1 MWVEDPVLKSTVF
14 QRHRKPQGR
23 MELLR
28 EGVEEEVTIEETRR
42 ELRAGPWDTR
52 SWRRIIIGALEPK

>member
-28 EGVEEEVTIEETRR
+28 EGVWLWKRQE
-42 ELRAGPWDTR
+42 G
-52 SWRRIIIGALEPK
+52 S

>member
-23 MELLR
+23 MEFLR
-28 EGVEEEVTIEETRR
+28 EGVWLWKRQE
-42 ELRAGPWDTR
+42 G
-52 SWRRIIIGALEPK
+52 S